1 MTLNDPSA
9 GLYILSRHPARS
21 VTRKKGGYNGQ
32 VLRRAYTDAELLIL
46 THPDI
51 SKSRESRHGLIFF
64 IRNSVQAT
72 RLHASTA
79 KTAVKLQ
86 IIAMIKELALGITPV
101 RRFPYFGLEI
111 FVRGYALPQADV
123 NVLS

>member
-1 MTLNDPSA
+1 MCADLSA
-9 GLYILSRHPARS
+9 RAEMVVVRVAVNIADDEEDL
-21 VTRKKGGYNGQ
+21 
-32 VLRRAYTDAELLIL
+32 VLMVKPLDKLDAELLIL

-51 SKSRESRHGLIFF
+51 SQVARIKARLIFF
-64 IRNSVQAT
+64 MRNSVQAT

-86 IIAMIKELALGITPV
+86 TMILFKELALCVTPL
-101 RRFPYFGLEI
+101 RRFPSDSGLEI

>member
-1 MTLNDPSA
+1 MGKPLDK
-9 GLYILSRHPARS
+9 L
-21 VTRKKGGYNGQ
+21 
-32 VLRRAYTDAELLIL
+32 DAELLIL

-51 SKSRESRHGLIFF
+51 SQVASKA
-64 IRNSVQAT
+64 QADFLYEKLNTKRQDYT
-72 RLHASTA
+72 RQTA

-86 IIAMIKELALGITPV
+86 IIALIKELALGITPV
-101 RRFPYFGLEI
+101 RRFPLDFGLEI